1 MKFKLIRSLTYTIY
15 RWFNVPQS
23 APEMN
28 RLNFRNVQIDAIGVG
43 LSAALA
49 PFLPVLLTRLGATTF
64 QISMLTFMPAI
75 TGLILA
81 LPIGQFLETRKN
93 IVPWFSFA
101 RLAVILSYGV
111 TGLIVLLFPQ
121 AFAVVGILGL
131 WALATIPQTILNVT
145 FSVVM
150 NQIAGSAGRYELM
163 THRWSILGFSNALT
177 AFIAGKFLDMLPFP
191 LNYQIVFIVLSGGGL
206 ISYYFSSRINI
217 PDNPPRQPSAAR
229 SIREKLSEYVHL
241 IWNEKPFVSFVWKR
255 FVFLTGAALAAP
267 LLPIY
272 YVRSLNASD
281 YWIALINI
289 AANTTVI
296 LGYFLWMRLTKR
308 RGSSLVLLATTF
320 GASLFP
326 IFVGI
331 SHQVWPVV
339 LFAGLNG
346 IFQAGLNL
354 VFFDELMKRVP
365 VDHSATFVAV
375 AQSLQYLS
383 MIAAPLLAPWLS
395 DWIGYGPAL
404 ILAGGIGILGFIF
417 FFLEIFKAR
426 RKVDSLKEAVDKS

>member
-1 MKFKLIRSLTYTIY
+1 MRLKPFKTLTYSIY
-15 RWFNVPQS
+15 RWFNIPQN
-23 APEMN
+23 APEMD
-28 RLNFRNVQIDAIGVG
+28 RVNFRNVQIDAIGVG
-43 LSAALA
+43 LSSALA
-49 PFLPVLLTRLGATTF
+49 PFLPVLLTRLGADTF
-64 QISMLTFMPAI
+64 QVSMLTFMPAI

-81 LPIGQFLETRKN
+81 LPIGQFLQTRKN

-101 RLAVILSYGV
+101 RLAVLLSYGL
-111 TGLIVLLFPQ
+111 TGLVVLLMPERL
-121 AFAVVGILGL
+121 AVFGILGL
-131 WALATIPQTILNVT
+131 WALVTIPQTILNVT

-150 NQIAGSAGRYELM
+150 NQVAGSAGRYELM
-163 THRWSILGFSNALT
+163 THRWSVLGFSNAVT
-177 AFIAGKFLDMLPFP
+177 AFVAGKFLDVLPFP
-191 LNYQIVFIVLSGGGL
+191 LNYQIVFMVLSLGGL
-206 ISYYFSSRINI
+206 LSFYFSSRINI
-217 PDNPPRQPSAAR
+217 PDNPPAEPSLAH
-229 SIREKLSEYVHL
+229 SIREKLSDYFHL
-241 IWNEKPFVSFVWKR
+241 IWAEKPFISFIWKR

-272 YVRSLNASD
+272 YVRTLSASD

-296 LGYFLWMRLTKR
+296 IGYFFWMRQTRR
-308 RGSSLVLLATTF
+308 RGSQLVLLATTF

-339 LFAGLNG
+339 IFAGLNG

-354 VFFDELMKRVP
+354 VFFDELMTRVP
-365 VDHSATFVAV
+365 PAHSATFVAV

-395 DWIGYGPAL
+395 AWIGYGPSL
-404 ILAGGIGILGFIF
+404 ILAGGIGILGFIL
-417 FFLEIFKAR
+417 FFLEIFQKQKKKR
-426 RKVDSLKEAVDKS
+426 IEAST